1 MSGQVSAPPPQTPVV
16 VPGFVIDLSRDEL
29 RTADGAAVDL
39 RPRSFAVLRLLAANA
54 GRVVTKDA
62 IMRTVWDDTIV
73 TEDSLTQC
81 IADIR
86 RVIGDAD
93 RKTIR
98 TIPRRGYLLACEPF
112 PQQAGASVASHDQ
125 AEPDPATG
133 NVLSPTG
140 RPHWVLPATATAIVC
155 IALAFLIA
163 FWPRAAEKPWE
174 MPPKTPDRPS
184 LAVLAF
190 KPGIPGAKTDL
201 FAAGLATEIIDQLA
215 RNKDLRVIAR
225 DSSFALSRRELSP
238 REIGERLHVR
248 YLVDGTAQRVGDT
261 LTVTVQLIDT
271 RDNTVA
277 WADEFTATAENV
289 DQIQPTVAN
298 RIAITLHS
306 GMRETEKHAIL
317 GHSPRDMDV
326 RELTLLGLALK
337 HQFNADATREGRRAL
352 EEAIARDP
360 HYAPAWA
367 YLGWL
372 NVTDILNQFSGEWGM
387 SRLDEVIAQFNR
399 AIELDPYLPVAYQGL
414 SRTVTFK
421 GDLDAAL
428 RLIRRA
434 IELGPGDAD
443 NLLFLATVL
452 HQKGDAEGAVRA
464 AEQAIELNPLRPA
477 YYSRHYAEILWGAG
491 RFAESL
497 EQSEDCLRK
506 APRFTH
512 CEIFRVLALMGLGRA
527 TEARSLY
534 LADVARIANFEISV
548 QAVVPKPPALA
559 ARYTQDLRAAGWSAA
574 QSRTV
579 TATNHQP

>member
-1 MSGQVSAPPPQTPVV
+1 MLP
-16 VPGFVIDLSRDEL
+16 
-29 RTADGAAVDL
+29 
-39 RPRSFAVLRLLAANA
+39 
-54 GRVVTKDA
+54 A
-62 IMRTVWDDTIV
+62 IATTIV
-73 TEDSLTQC
+73 C
-81 IADIR
+81 
-86 RVIGDAD
+86 V
-93 RKTIR
+93 
-98 TIPRRGYLLACEPF
+98 
-112 PQQAGASVASHDQ
+112 
-125 AEPDPATG
+125 
-133 NVLSPTG
+133 
-140 RPHWVLPATATAIVC
+140 
-155 IALAFLIA
+155 ALAFLVA
-163 FWPRAAEKPWE
+163 FWRAASEKPWE

-190 KPGIPGAKTDL
+190 KAGIPSPKNDL
-201 FAAGLATEIIDQLA
+201 FAAGLATEIINELA

-225 DSSFALSRRELSP
+225 DSSFALSGRALSP

-248 YLVDGTAQRVGDT
+248 YLVDGTAQRIGEA
-261 LTVTVQLIDT
+261 LTVAVQLIDT

-289 DQIQPTVAN
+289 DQIQPAVAN
-298 RIAITLHS
+298 KIAITLHS
-306 GMRETEKHAIL
+306 GMRETEKQAIL
-317 GHSPRDMDV
+317 GHPPRDLDV

-337 HQFNADATREGRRAL
+337 HQFNADATREGRHAL

-387 SRLDEVIAQFNR
+387 SRLDEVITEFNR
-399 AIELDPYLPVAYQGL
+399 AIELDPDLPVAYQGL
-414 SRTVTFK
+414 SRAVTFK
-421 GDLDAAL
+421 GDLDEAL

-464 AEQAIELNPLRPA
+464 AEQAIDLNPLRPA

-491 RFAESL
+491 RYAESL

-506 APRFTH
+506 APKFTH

-527 TEARSLY
+527 SEAKSLY

-559 ARYTQDLRAAGWSAA
+559 ERYTQDLRAAGWSAA
-574 QSRTV
+574 QPNTV
-579 TATNHQP
+579 TVTNRRL